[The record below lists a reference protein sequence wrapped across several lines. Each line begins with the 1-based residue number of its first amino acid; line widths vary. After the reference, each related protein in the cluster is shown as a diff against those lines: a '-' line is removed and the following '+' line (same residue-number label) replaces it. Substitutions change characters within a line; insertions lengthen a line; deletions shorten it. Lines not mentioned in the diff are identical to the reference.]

1 MEGKKE
7 GRRKGGEKATA
18 LKTQREQNL
27 RGDTVKCTGWQLQS
41 QQEGHGLR
49 PTSQAQHLWR
59 LWEPETVPS
68 PVPVWPVETSQSLRA

>member
-7 GRRKGGEKATA
+7 GRRKGGEKATP